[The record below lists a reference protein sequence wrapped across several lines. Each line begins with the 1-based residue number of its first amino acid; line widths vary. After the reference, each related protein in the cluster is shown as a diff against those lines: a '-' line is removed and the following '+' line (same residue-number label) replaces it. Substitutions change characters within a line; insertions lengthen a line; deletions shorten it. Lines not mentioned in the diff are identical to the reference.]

1 MMKTSTPSPRPS
13 PSRERAFCDTL
24 IKGEGVLLQPLSDGE
39 GSGKE
44 AA

>member
-13 PSRERAFCDTL
+13 PLREREFCDTL
-24 IKGEGVLLQPLSDGE
+24 LKGE